1 MKQQTECLMPTAD
14 TIASPERLPLLQL
27 LALTL
32 ASFLAT
38 ANETIPAGLLD
49 QIATGF
55 MTSEAWAG
63 QTVTLCALGAG
74 IAAIPLTVLTK
85 KYPQRNLLLISL
97 ITFSVCNLLT
107 ALSTH
112 FIFVLCLRFI
122 IGLATGLAWSILATY
137 ARSMAPLHLQ
147 GRALAIAML
156 GIPLALALGVP
167 LSAWLSAFIGWR
179 NIFIILSITALLLT
193 VWVFFRV
200 PNYHKNTSQRYVA
213 LKTVFTM
220 PGVRP
225 ILFLVMAWILSH
237 YLLYTYITPLLT
249 DLGLKTQIDFI
260 LLVFGLS
267 TLLGIWLIGLLVDQH
282 LKKLIFISLT
292 TFLII
297 SVLLSLSFNHLGL
310 MLFTVFTLIWG
321 LSFSGAPTLLQTV
334 LANAARENADI
345 AQSLLVTVFNLSFAC
360 SGIIGGILLETL
372 GTHYFPF
379 LITFIL
385 AVALEVLFIYKKVI
399 F

>member
-55 MTSEAWAG
+55 VTSEAWAG

-137 ARSMAPLHLQ
+137 ARSMAPPHLQ

-193 VWVFFRV
+193 VWVFIKV
-200 PNYHKNTSQRYVA
+200 PNYHKNTTQRSVA

-297 SVLLSLSFNHLGL
+297 SVLLNLSFNHLGL
-310 MLFTVFTLIWG
+310 MLFTVFTVIWG

-334 LANAARENADI
+334 LANAAQENADI

-385 AVALEVLFIYKKVI
+385 AVALEVLFIYKKII